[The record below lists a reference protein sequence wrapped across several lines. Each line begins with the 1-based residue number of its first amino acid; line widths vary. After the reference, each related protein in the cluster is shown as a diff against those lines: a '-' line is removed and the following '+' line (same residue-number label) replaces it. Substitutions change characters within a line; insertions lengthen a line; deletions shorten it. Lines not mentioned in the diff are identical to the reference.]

1 MKVCLDGWVQRV
13 AVNGIQLGAG
23 HLSSS
28 RPLVLLNIFVNGLNE
43 GIECTLVQFVDGT
56 SLFKS
61 VDLLEGRKILERD
74 MCKL

>member
-1 MKVCLDGWVQRV
+1 
-13 AVNGIQLGAG
+13 
-23 HLSSS
+23 
-28 RPLVLLNIFVNGLNE
+28 VLLNIFVNGLNE

-74 MCKL
+74 MCKLT